1 MKAIKSGVLFVNDE
15 FIEGYV
21 LVFDEKIMD
30 LVSEDCFEK
39 YQTDVSE
46 VIDAKGCYVLPG
58 FIDTHIHGYGGRDVM
73 DNNKQSILEIKQ
85 AIVKNGVTSFLPTTL
100 TADICELESVLN
112 IVREVKENEKAGA
125 KILGVH
131 LEGPYINI
139 EKKGAQNEKFVA
151 LPNVDFVEQNKDI
164 LKVITLAPEIDGALD
179 LIKKFSENINFQV
192 GHTMA
197 TFEEANN
204 AIKAGAKGFT
214 HTFNAMTGIHHRD
227 LGAAGACLM
236 SDDTYAEMIC
246 DNIHLTKDLYNF
258 IIKNKGVEK
267 VVLVTDCMCA
277 GGLKDGE
284 YNLGGLKTIVKEGA
298 CRLEDG
304 TLAGSVL
311 DLNHALKNVVENSN
325 KNLEECVKMVT
336 INQATYLGLENIIGK
351 LNKGYRSDI
360 VIMNNN
366 YEIQKTFVDG
376 ECVYEI

>member
-15 FIEGYV
+15 FVEGYV
-21 LVFDEKIMD
+21 IVFNENIMD
-30 LVSEDCFEK
+30 LVKEDCFEK
-39 YQTDVSE
+39 YLDDVTE

-58 FIDTHIHGYGGRDVM
+58 FIDTHIHGYGGCDVM
-73 DNNKQSILEIKQ
+73 DNNKQSIVNIKQ

-100 TADICELESVLN
+100 TAGAEELESVLSILRDLKQN
-112 IVREVKENEKAGA
+112 HKNGA

-139 EKKGAQNEKFVA
+139 EKKGAQNEKYVS
-151 LPNVDFVEQNKDI
+151 LPDYDFVKRNQDI
-164 LKVITLAPEIDGALD
+164 LKVITLAPEIEGALE
-179 LIKKFSENINFQV
+179 LINEFSEIINFQV

-197 TFEEANN
+197 TFEEVNK

-236 SDDTYAEMIC
+236 CDDTYAEMIC

-267 VVLVTDCMCA
+267 VLLVTDCMCA

-284 YNLGGLKTIVKEGA
+284 YHLGGLKTIVKDKA

-311 DLNHALKNVVENSN
+311 DLNNALKNVVENSD
-325 KNLEECVKMVT
+325 KTLEECIKMVT
-336 INQATYLGLENIIGK
+336 INQATYLGVEEIIGK
-351 LNKGYRSDI
+351 LNIGYSSDI
-360 VIMNNN
+360 VIMDSDFKV
-366 YEIQKTFVDG
+366 QKTFVDG